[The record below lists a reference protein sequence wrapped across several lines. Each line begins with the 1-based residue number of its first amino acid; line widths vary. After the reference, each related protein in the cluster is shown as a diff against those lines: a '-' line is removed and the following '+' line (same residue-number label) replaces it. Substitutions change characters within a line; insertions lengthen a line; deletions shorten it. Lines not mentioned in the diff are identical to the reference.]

1 VTADL
6 DAFLFAPERNQPFVD
21 GGLFMMSL
29 LLGLTQMELGSCL
42 LNTAMGVEKEQK
54 IRNIV
59 DIPENEVFIAFVA
72 VGNFDKNVLVP
83 RSKRVESDSILKRH
97 A

>member
-1 VTADL
+1 
-6 DAFLFAPERNQPFVD
+6 
-21 GGLFMMSL
+21 MMSL

-54 IRNIV
+54 IRSIV

-83 RSKRVESDSILKRH
+83 RSKRVEADSILKRH